1 MKKSLKIAL
10 TALLLSAA
18 AALIV
23 WGSGIILAAVKSV
36 PVVPPQTAAT
46 VPQDKIFPG
55 GDAGISFDLTLP
67 ENLLPG
73 NVEIVCGKGSVL
85 TGPPRWERLKWR
97 WDRSVWRFSAGI
109 RALTLGEIPEG
120 KIEFFLTTVT
130 GKNRPEKYTVAIPA
144 FSSSIPAGE
153 KAGSD
158 LLLAGA
164 MNPPARRFSALF
176 EHARHY
182 KYWYIAGFLLLAAV
196 ICFLWRLLHRKI
208 QTPPQP
214 CWEAALAALS
224 ALESRL
230 RRGEILPVAGFTALM
245 DILRDYLEIR
255 FDLPASRRTTAEFL
269 MELAR
274 NDSPLPERLQ
284 IQLSRF
290 FAGADLIRFAKAPA
304 GKEQFFE
311 AAGQLADLIR
321 NTIPEN
327 PENNPEP

>member
-1 MKKSLKIAL
+1 MYRRYSQ
-10 TALLLSAA
+10 
-18 AALIV
+18 V
-23 WGSGIILAAVKSV
+23 NEVSV
-36 PVVPPQTAAT
+36 PVSQTRRNRI
-46 VPQDKIFPG
+46 K
-55 GDAGISFDLTLP
+55 
-67 ENLLPG
+67 
-73 NVEIVCGKGSVL
+73 NVLIL
-85 TGPPRWERLKWR
+85 
-97 WDRSVWRFSAGI
+97 
-109 RALTLGEIPEG
+109 
-120 KIEFFLTTVT
+120 
-130 GKNRPEKYTVAIPA
+130 
-144 FSSSIPAGE
+144 
-153 KAGSD
+153 
-158 LLLAGA
+158 
-164 MNPPARRFSALF
+164 
-176 EHARHY
+176 
-182 KYWYIAGFLLLAAV
+182 LLLAAV